1 MKFRLEMWLVI
12 GSHGALWAALRTL
25 AFTLSE
31 MPNPWGIFEPRSDII
46 CVLKEL
52 RSPVK
57 KGLPVRG

>member
-46 CVLKEL
+46 SVF
-52 RSPVK
+52 
-57 KGLPVRG
+57 